1 MNTLNKI
8 LKQHGQVYSPH
19 KQLFQSLN
27 LDYRLYFI
35 LPFLI
40 AEAIAAQYF
49 LQTNKEL
56 VSLVLFVSFLLT
68 TLGTSFWHFKHLEK
82 IYGSLENLDRKK
94 MNDFV
99 KKVEQA
105 YKINLLKNDQNLLIE
120 SMVKEKL
127 ESDHKKGQAK
137 NTVNVAI
144 FSIAIPLVSQY
155 IFPGQKQTLIFTFLF
170 MGIGFTLLFFSFKH
184 MVKEYNMISKLEHIN
199 ELLKEIRL
207 IQMIE

>member
-56 VSLVLFVSFLLT
+56 ISL
-68 TLGTSFWHFKHLEK
+68 G
-82 IYGSLENLDRKK
+82 G
-94 MNDFV
+94 
-99 KKVEQA
+99 
-105 YKINLLKNDQNLLIE
+105 LK
-120 SMVKEKL
+120 
-127 ESDHKKGQAK
+127 
-137 NTVNVAI
+137 
-144 FSIAIPLVSQY
+144 
-155 IFPGQKQTLIFTFLF
+155 
-170 MGIGFTLLFFSFKH
+170 
-184 MVKEYNMISKLEHIN
+184 
-199 ELLKEIRL
+199 R
-207 IQMIE
+207 